1 MRRISTII
9 TACALL
15 AGAAALRALGG
26 GGPTDPQAGRGA
38 VLADAGGPVEHLP
51 PEQPLLPGPA
61 PDAASETGAAGPGL
75 GHALDLVIQPRQTF
89 YEALAALEV
98 PHQDIMALVRAV
110 QPFRDLRKVKTGDS
124 FRVELSVREE
134 LRSFGFDLDLESWV
148 RYTRQEDGSFAQE
161 LGAYPVERRTVGV
174 SGVIES
180 SLYASLQAA
189 GAPLNLAAK
198 INDVLGWDLDFSR
211 DPRRGDQ
218 FRIVYEEVYKD
229 GAFVRTGPILAC
241 SYVGAGRDL
250 AAYRYTLRDGKAG
263 YYDREGNNLQK
274 QLMRAPVNY
283 SRISSDFSYNRLHPV
298 LRRRM
303 PHLGVDYAAPI
314 GTPVWA
320 AGDGVVVE
328 KGRKTGNGR
337 YVRIRHTNREY
348 ETYYL
353 HFSRFARGVDV
364 GTRVRQGDV
373 IGYVGISG
381 YATGP
386 HLDFRV
392 KKSGRFVNPR
402 TLKLPPAA
410 PVPAQEQASY
420 LALRSSYDA
429 ALAELAGTAGEPV
442 LVTALDVAGP
452 PWWDARLHARLAVP
466 PTLRAAD

>member
-9 TACALL
+9 AACALL
-15 AGAAALRALGG
+15 TGAAGLLAF
-26 GGPTDPQAGRGA
+26 RGDATGDLAARGDA
-38 VLADAGGPVEHLP
+38 VLADAGGPVDRLP
-51 PEQPLLPGPA
+51 PEQPLLPEPA
-61 PDAASETGAAGPGL
+61 VAPASETGAAGPGL
-75 GHALDLVIQPRQTF
+75 GHALALVIQPRQTF
-89 YEALAALEV
+89 YEALEGLKI
-98 PHQDIMALVRAV
+98 PHEDIMALVRAV

-124 FRVELSVREE
+124 FQVELTVREE

-180 SLYASLQAA
+180 SLYASLQAV

-211 DPRRGDQ
+211 DPRRGDR

-241 SYVGAGRDL
+241 SYVGVGRDL

-263 YYDREGNNLQK
+263 YYDREGHNLQK

-283 SRISSDFSYNRLHPV
+283 SRISSSFSYDRLHPV

-320 AGDGVVVE
+320 AGDGVVVARGS
-328 KGRKTGNGR
+328 KRGNGR
-337 YVRIRHTNREY
+337 YVKIRHTNREY

-353 HFSRFARGVDV
+353 HFSRFARGVGV

-373 IGYVGISG
+373 IGYVGASG

-410 PVPAQEQASY
+410 PVPAAEHASY
-420 LALRSSYDA
+420 LALRYSYDA
-429 ALAELAGTAGEPV
+429 ALTELADALGEPV
-442 LVTALDVAGP
+442 PVTALDTAGP
-452 PWWDARLHARLAVP
+452 PWWDARQHARLAVP